1 MREFSTHSAIK
12 GHVPN
17 QSLYKGWEQSFPS
30 FFLDQKMD
38 IVSCQEGQFIKFR
51 NENYFLLVSFK
62 SKYICLHELGDNG
75 YECNKQCCQMNANIS
90 FKILNVCDKHL
101 QFI

>member
-1 MREFSTHSAIK
+1 MIRIVTFGYLSGIYFVFNSEVTNNASQHISFSVSNNVRKLSTMHSAIK

-38 IVSCQEGQFIKFR
+38 IVFCQEGQFIKCR
-51 NENYFLLVSFK
+51 NENYFLLVRF
-62 SKYICLHELGDNG
+62 
-75 YECNKQCCQMNANIS
+75 
-90 FKILNVCDKHL
+90 
-101 QFI
+101 